1 MKICID
7 GAGAMDGPLSRRI
20 AERAPTSACSRAGRI
35 LPPRA
40 QQALRLLTGDPAHV
54 VRPRCADNPAELSG
68 AGPRHYQSEG
78 PFDCGRHW
86 RQMQPLLGAHT
97 RIVTA

>member
-54 VRPRCADNPAELSG
+54 VRPRCADNPAELSVQDLVIISLKAHSIAGVIG
-68 AGPRHYQSEG
+68 ARCSHCP
-78 PFDCGRHW
+78 
-86 RQMQPLLGAHT
+86 A
-97 RIVTA
+97 RIRGS